1 MQPGSKYSVL
11 RQSRIPEAPPL
22 VPPLDPGI
30 HRPLWSVMIPVFN
43 CAGYLRA
50 TLESVVAQD
59 RGEQNM
65 QIEVIDDA
73 SSDADVAAIVQEV
86 GKGRVLYFRQKENV
100 GSLRNFQTCLERARG
115 CLVHLLHG
123 DDVVYDGFYRTME
136 KLFERYEIIGA
147 AFCRYAY
154 IDDKGHVLD
163 CQEAEMEHEGIPDNW
178 LARLC
183 ERQRIQYAAM
193 VVRRDVYEDLGGFYG
208 VEYGED
214 WEMWVRIAA
223 KYRTGYTPVVLA
235 AYRRHFSSISG
246 KTFSTARNMACLT
259 WVMDRI
265 QHYLPAAQ
273 RTAVMTISRNFYA
286 HYALRVAVTLWKNFK
301 DRRGAM
307 AQALAAWN
315 MSRDAGILYKILK
328 LYTRIT
334 LNI

>member
-1 MQPGSKYSVL
+1 VYN
-11 RQSRIPEAPPL
+11 A
-22 VPPLDPGI
+22 
-30 HRPLWSVMIPVFN
+30 F
-43 CAGYLRA
+43 
-50 TLESVVAQD
+50 
-59 RGEQNM
+59 
-65 QIEVIDDA
+65 
-73 SSDADVAAIVQEV
+73 
-86 GKGRVLYFRQKENV
+86 YF
-100 GSLRNFQTCLERARG
+100 
-115 CLVHLLHG
+115 
-123 DDVVYDGFYRTME
+123 TME
-136 KLFERYEIIGA
+136 KLFEVYPAIGA

-154 IDDKGHVLD
+154 IDEKGDVLD

-193 VVRRDVYEDLGGFYG
+193 VVKRAVYEDLGSFYG

-223 KYRTGYTPVVLA
+223 KYRVGYTPMVLA
-235 AYRRHFSSISG
+235 GYRRHFTSISG
-246 KTFSTARNMACLT
+246 QAFVTARNMACLR

-265 QHYLPAAQ
+265 QNYLPDSQQLTVLRA
-273 RTAVMTISRNFYA
+273 SRNFYA

-307 AQALAAWN
+307 AQALAAWK

>member
-1 MQPGSKYSVL
+1 MQPGSEYSVL
-11 RQSRIPEAPPL
+11 RQSRIPETPPL
-22 VPPLDPGI
+22 VPRLDPGI
-30 HRPLWSVMIPVFN
+30 SRPLWSVMIPVFN

-50 TLESVVAQD
+50 TLEGVLDQD

-73 SSDADVAAIVQEV
+73 STDADVAAIVQEV
-86 GKGRVLYFRQKENV
+86 GGGRVQYFRQKENV

-115 CLVHLLHG
+115 RLVHLLHG
-123 DDVVYDGFYRTME
+123 DDLVYNRFYRTME
-136 KLFERYEIIGA
+136 KLFETYHGIGA

-154 IDDKGHVLD
+154 INDKGHVLD
-163 CQEAEMEHEGIPDNW
+163 YQEAEMAHDGIPHNW

-193 VVRRDVYEDLGGFYG
+193 VVTRDVYEDVGGFYG

-223 KYRTGYTPVVLA
+223 KYRMGYTPMVLA
-235 AYRRHFSSISG
+235 AYRRHFASISG
-246 KTFSTARNMACLT
+246 QTFSTARNMACLG
-259 WVMDRI
+259 WVMERI
-265 QHYLPAAQ
+265 QHYLPAGQ
-273 RTAVMTISRNFYA
+273 RTAVMAISRKFYA
-286 HYALRVAVTLWKNFK
+286 HYSLRVAVTLWKNFK

-334 LNI
+334 LKI

>member
-1 MQPGSKYSVL
+1 MQSGSKYSVL
-11 RQSRIPEAPPL
+11 RQSRIPEAPP
-22 VPPLDPGI
+22 VVAPLDPGVQ
-30 HRPLWSVMIPVFN
+30 RPLWSVMIPVFN

-50 TLESVVAQD
+50 TLEGVLAQD
-59 RGEQNM
+59 RGERNM
-65 QIEVIDDA
+65 QIEVVDDA
-73 SSDADVAAIVQEV
+73 STDADVAAIVQEV
-86 GKGRVLYFRQKENV
+86 GKGRVGYFRQKENV
-100 GSLRNFQTCLERARG
+100 GSLRNFQACLERARG
-115 CLVHLLHG
+115 GLVHLLHG
-123 DDVVYDGFYRTME
+123 DDVVYNGFYCAME
-136 KLFERYEIIGA
+136 RLFQKYPSVGA

-154 IDDKGHVLD
+154 IDEQGHVLD
-163 CQEAEMEHEGIPDNW
+163 CQDPEIEHDGIPDNW

-193 VVRRDVYEDLGGFYG
+193 VVRRDVYEDLGGFFG

-223 KYRTGYTPVVLA
+223 KYPMGYTPVVLA
-235 AYRRHFSSISG
+235 GYRRHFSSISG
-246 KTFSTARNMACLT
+246 QTFSTARNMACLR

-265 QHYLPAAQ
+265 QHHLPAGQ
-273 RTAVMTISRNFYA
+273 RTTVMNISRNFYA